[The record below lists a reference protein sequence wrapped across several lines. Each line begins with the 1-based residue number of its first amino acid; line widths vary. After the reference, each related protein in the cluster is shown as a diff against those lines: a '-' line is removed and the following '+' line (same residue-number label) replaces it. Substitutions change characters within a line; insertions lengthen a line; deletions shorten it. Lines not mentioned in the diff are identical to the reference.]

1 MKVKLILLDPARR
14 KIGLSMKGLDDTT
27 GSTSESEAKPEK
39 KAPAKKKKLAEVAEM
54 LENDA

>member
-39 KAPAKKKKLAEVAEM
+39 KAPAKKKKLAEVVEM
-54 LENDA
+54 L